1 VASALP
7 RSLEMVIGLLGILKS
22 GAAYLPLDPEYP
34 RERLSFM
41 LEDAEPALVLA
52 LSASAGALPAGA
64 PCLVL
69 DEAAVRERLEQSGAG
84 NPSAG
89 ERTGVLG
96 GRHPAYVIY
105 TSGSTGRP
113 KGTVL
118 EHRGLVSL
126 LGWAEGVYG
135 AEELAGAMFATS
147 ASFDV
152 SMFES
157 LMPLCL
163 GGRLLVAKNILEL
176 GTLAKR
182 EEVTLISGTP
192 SGIAEL
198 LGSDALPASL
208 RTVNLAGEACSQALA
223 DALYE
228 RGHIR
233 RVHDL
238 YGPTETTVYSIGG
251 LRRRHERASI
261 GRPLTNEQAYVLD
274 GALQPAAIG
283 VAGELYIAGV
293 GLARGY
299 LKRTALTA
307 ERFVANPYGEMGS
320 RMYRTGDLAKW
331 NAAGELDFLGRADD
345 QVKLRGFRIELGEIE
360 TALRGQAE
368 VAAAV
373 VVAREDEPGQKQLV
387 GYVVAAEGRRVDAA
401 QLKAELRRSLPEYMV
416 PAAIV
421 VLEALPRTP
430 SGKVDRK
437 ALPAPEFTLAPS
449 RAARTPAEEILC
461 GLFAEVLGLE
471 RVGVEDNF
479 FHLGGH
485 SLLATRLANRI
496 RASLKTEVEL
506 RALFEAPT
514 VARLAQRLTIRFESA
529 EILPMT
535 SEERELLNG

>member
-1 VASALP
+1 
-7 RSLEMVIGLLGILKS
+7 
-22 GAAYLPLDPEYP
+22 
-34 RERLSFM
+34 
-41 LEDAEPALVLA
+41 
-52 LSASAGALPAGA
+52 
-64 PCLVL
+64 
-69 DEAAVRERLEQSGAG
+69 
-84 NPSAG
+84 
-89 ERTGVLG
+89 
-96 GRHPAYVIY
+96 
-105 TSGSTGRP
+105 
-113 KGTVL
+113 
-118 EHRGLVSL
+118 
-126 LGWAEGVYG
+126 
-135 AEELAGAMFATS
+135 
-147 ASFDV
+147 
-152 SMFES
+152 
-157 LMPLCL
+157 
-163 GGRLLVAKNILEL
+163 
-176 GTLAKR
+176 
-182 EEVTLISGTP
+182 
-192 SGIAEL
+192 
-198 LGSDALPASL
+198 
-208 RTVNLAGEACSQALA
+208 
-223 DALYE
+223 
-228 RGHIR
+228 
-233 RVHDL
+233 
-238 YGPTETTVYSIGG
+238 
-251 LRRRHERASI
+251 
-261 GRPLTNEQAYVLD
+261 
-274 GALQPAAIG
+274 
-283 VAGELYIAGV
+283 
-293 GLARGY
+293 
-299 LKRTALTA
+299 
-307 ERFVANPYGEMGS
+307 
-320 RMYRTGDLAKW
+320 
-331 NAAGELDFLGRADD
+331 
-345 QVKLRGFRIELGEIE
+345 VKLRGFRIELGEIE